1 MQVDISCIEEYLEVA
16 SLEDGK
22 STKLSVRF
30 P

>member
-1 MQVDISCIEEYLEVA
+1 MQVDISSVEEYLEVA

-22 STKLSVRF
+22 STTLRMRL

>member
-1 MQVDISCIEEYLEVA
+1 MQVDISCVEEYLEVA

-22 STKLSVRF
+22 NTKLRVRL

>member
-1 MQVDISCIEEYLEVA
+1 MQVYISSVEEYLEVA

-22 STKLSVRF
+22 STTLRVRL